1 MLKDWT
7 NGEVLAENFIDS
19 CANVLKCVS
28 PFVEMING
36 VIMPDD
42 DSSDSEDEE
51 EGEDAEEGAE
61 EEEDEM
67 ED

>member
-36 VIMPDD
+36 IIMPDD
-42 DSSDSEDEE
+42 DSSDSEDD
-51 EGEDAEEGAE
+51 GEDAEEEA
-61 EEEDEM
+61 
-67 ED
+67 

>member
-1 MLKDWT
+1 MSKDWT
-7 NGEVLAENFIDS
+7 NEEVLSENFIDA
-19 CANVLKCVS
+19 CANVLKCVR

-36 VIMPDD
+36 IIMPDD

-51 EGEDAEEGAE
+51 EGEDAEEAE
-61 EEEDEM
+61 ADEDET